1 MSSNARRKA
10 ITGLLALALAGGC
23 GLPLWGQSTFGTI
36 LGSVLDAKGGAIPG
50 VEITLTDEGTNVVRT
65 TKTNEAGIFEFV
77 DLVAGFYRLEVRQEG
92 FKTFV
97 QEGIELS
104 SRQTIR
110 IDPVMDLG
118 AVVETVTVRPV
129 PGLIETE
136 TGAISATVLGGM
148 PFFLSPSTISQRP
161 WDQMRLDPLV
171 QSTSSATRF
180 TMAGLYHS
188 QSEFQVDGII
198 VPLGAGGWAGSMTMS
213 SEAIAEMKILAVN
226 NSAEYA
232 SPAVTLQISKYGIN
246 RCRGDVFYNFD
257 SSVLNARRADR
268 STKTGNHNNRFG
280 GNIGGP
286 IRVPKLYNGRDK
298 TFFSLSWQSLRAAGG
313 TAYSAAVP
321 TTNMRAGIFTSTIR
335 DPLTG
340 QPFLNRTIPD
350 LRINEVS
357 RRIQNLYYPLPTIPE
372 RTTNNYQV
380 DGPNGTTREEVLD
393 LRIDQHINSRHW
405 MFARVG
411 GTQFNLQ
418 GYDTGLDTLGN
429 RANTRKLYTGTLS
442 YTWTA
447 RPTLLNELRLG
458 FVRDN
463 SPGGGSNNG
472 LTVLKTLGIE
482 FPADMP
488 PPDARGFPVITI
500 TGVQTLM
507 QQTTAKNIPATYQLT
522 DTVSWMNRRHTFKGG
537 INIFAEQPNI
547 RRIPSGAHG
556 NFWFTGTYTTQAYA
570 DFLLGIPDQTRVVGV
585 NPPMYMRSTN
595 YGLFFQDDYKAP
607 GNLTLNLGLRWD
619 YQGPIYNKND
629 ALYNFDLA
637 SGSLIKATPNTPVN
651 AAFRTRYPRVPI
663 VEASAVWL
671 PEGNL
676 HFADLNDFAPRIGFA
691 WRPRGTTNF
700 AIRGGWGK
708 FTDLIGQGVF
718 QLFAGGGNGAFL
730 TYGENVYQNDR
741 LDRNLMLPA
750 TAWSFP
756 FPFPSAHVR
765 ETAPSLTASGFNP
778 RLANPYVQQW
788 NLTVERVLAGAGLR
802 ASYVASKSTNLIY
815 RRDVNQRVIA
825 GNDLS
830 RPYANLGFGAT
841 IDYMDNGGSHI
852 YHALQVK
859 ADRRL
864 PHGPMILGGYVW
876 GNNISDVID
885 GLDQDYF
892 GVGSDARSRRND
904 RGRVGYGRQHNL
916 TAMMMWSLPF
926 GRTQRFLGHP
936 GWLRRVAGGWQL
948 YPQFLAS
955 SGAWF
960 TPRRQGAN
968 PFTGII
974 DETARADRMGDGNDG
989 PRLAGSPGKKW
1000 INVSAFT
1007 QPAANLPG
1015 NAGRN
1020 ILEGPGS
1027 WNLHLSL
1034 TRSVRFKERKE
1045 LLLTISGQNILNHT
1059 NWMAPS
1065 GAAELTVG
1073 QAAFGNISTSGA
1085 ARAIVLRSR
1094 INF

>member
-1 MSSNARRKA
+1 MSSNGRRMTIA
-10 ITGLLALALAGGC
+10 GLLALALAGGC
-23 GLPLWGQSTFGTI
+23 GLPLWGQSTFGRI
-36 LGSVLDAKGGAIPG
+36 LGSVLDAQGAAIPG
-50 VEITLTDEGTNVVRT
+50 VEITLTDEGTNVVRIM
-65 TKTNEAGIFEFV
+65 KTNEAGIFEFV

-104 SRQTIR
+104 SRQIIR

-171 QSTSSATRF
+171 QSTSSSTRF
-180 TMAGLYHS
+180 TIAGLYHS

-213 SEAIAEMKILAVN
+213 SEAIAEMRILGVN

-246 RCRGDVFYNFD
+246 RYRGDVFYNFD
-257 SSVLNARRADR
+257 SSVLNARRAGQFI
-268 STKTGNHNNRFG
+268 KPANHNNRFG

-298 TFFSLSWQSLRAAGG
+298 TFFSLSWQSLRASGG
-313 TAYSAAVP
+313 TTYSAFVP
-321 TTNMRAGIFTSTIR
+321 TLNMRAGVFSGGIR

-340 QPFLNRTIPD
+340 QPFLNARIPD
-350 LRINEVS
+350 LRISEPS
-357 RRIQNLYYPLPTIPE
+357 RRIQNLYYPLPNVPG
-372 RTTNNYQV
+372 RTNGYQV
-380 DGPNGTTREEVLD
+380 NGPNSTTREEVLD
-393 LRIDQHINSRHW
+393 LRIDQHINRRHW

-411 GTQFNLQ
+411 GTHFNLQ
-418 GYDTGLDTLGN
+418 GYDAYLDTLGN
-429 RANTRKLYTGTLS
+429 RANTRKLYTGTFS
-442 YTWTA
+442 YTWTP

-463 SPGGGSNNG
+463 SPSGGSNNG

-482 FPADMP
+482 FPPDMP
-488 PPDARGFPVITI
+488 PPDARGFPVISI
-500 TGVQTLM
+500 TGIQALS

-522 DTVSWMNRRHTFKGG
+522 DTVSWMKERHTFKSG

-556 NFWFTGTYTTQAYA
+556 SFQFLGTYTTQAYA
-570 DFLLGIPDQTRVVGV
+570 DFLLGIPDQTRVAGI

-663 VEASAVWL
+663 VEARAAWL
-671 PEGNL
+671 PERNL

-691 WRPRGTTNF
+691 WRPHGTTNF

-741 LDRNLMLPA
+741 PDRNGMLPA

-765 ETAPSLTASGFNP
+765 ETAPGLTASGFNP

-788 NLTVERVLAGAGLR
+788 NLTIERVLAGAGLR
-802 ASYVASKSTNLIY
+802 ASYVATKSTNLIY
-815 RRDVNQRVIA
+815 RRDVNQRVTA
-825 GNDLS
+825 GNDTS
-830 RPYANLGFGAT
+830 RPYAGLGFGAS
-841 IDYMDNGGSHI
+841 IDYMDNGGSQI
-852 YHALQVK
+852 YHALQLVGN
-859 ADRRL
+859 RRL
-864 PHGPMILGGYVW
+864 PHGPMIQAGYVW

-892 GVGSDARSRRND
+892 GIGSDARSRRND
-904 RGRVGYGRQHNL
+904 RGRVGYSRQHNFP
-916 TAMMMWSLPF
+916 ASVMWDLPF
-926 GRTQRFLGHP
+926 GRNRRFLNQP

-948 YPQFLAS
+948 FPQLFAS

-960 TPRRQGAN
+960 SPRRQGAN
-968 PFTGII
+968 PFTGIA

-989 PRLAGSPGKKW
+989 PRLAGSPTNKW
-1000 INVSAFT
+1000 INVNAFA
-1007 QPAANLPG
+1007 QPAANLLG

-1020 ILEGPGS
+1020 ILEGPGF
-1027 WNLHLSL
+1027 WYVHLSL
-1034 TRSVRFKERKE
+1034 TRRVRLWEKKE
-1045 LLLTISGQNILNHT
+1045 LFLTISGQNILNHT

-1065 GAAELTVG
+1065 GTAELTVG
-1073 QAAFGNISTSGA
+1073 QAAFGSISTSGA
-1085 ARAIVLRSR
+1085 ARTIVLRSR